1 MSKLVATDTGQL
13 VAKLRQQIQTLDG
26 SQSRAGALPFGLS
39 EVDRRLPGGG
49 LAMGA
54 LHEIAGDARGA
65 VDGAAAALFAAGI
78 AARTTGQVLWC
89 VTRNDL
95 FAPGLAQV
103 GLTPDRLIYVEAG
116 DEKGVLACCEEALRH
131 RGLGAVVG
139 EVSRLSLT
147 ASRRLQLAAEGR
159 PVLSLIVRR
168 WGREQDATAFGQPTA
183 AVTRWRVGPLPSAPL
198 PVPGLGMGLGRAQ
211 WRLELMRCKGG
222 APAVFDV
229 EACDAEGRLAL
240 AASVVHRPLAASDRA
255 DHGHVRIAF

>member
-1 MSKLVATDTGQL
+1 MT
-13 VAKLRQQIQTLDG
+13 LRQRIQALDG
-26 SQSRAGALPFGLS
+26 SQSPVGALPFSVS
-39 EVDRRLPGGG
+39 EIDRRLPGGG

-54 LHEIAGDARGA
+54 LHEVTGDARGA
-65 VDGAAAALFAAGI
+65 VDGAAAALFAAGV

-89 VTRNDL
+89 ITRNDL
-95 FAPGLAQV
+95 FAPGLAQA

-116 DEKGVLACCEEALRH
+116 DEKSVLACCEEALRH

-168 WGREQDATAFGQPTA
+168 WGREQDAVAFGQPTA
-183 AVTRWRVGPLPSAPL
+183 AVTRWRVGPLPSVPL
-198 PVPGLGMGLGRAQ
+198 PVPGLGRAR
-211 WRLELMRCKGG
+211 WRLELLRCKGG
-222 APAVFDV
+222 DPAVFDV

-240 AASVVHRPLAASDRA
+240 AAPVVHRPLEAADRA
-255 DHGHVRIAF
+255 DHGHVRIAS